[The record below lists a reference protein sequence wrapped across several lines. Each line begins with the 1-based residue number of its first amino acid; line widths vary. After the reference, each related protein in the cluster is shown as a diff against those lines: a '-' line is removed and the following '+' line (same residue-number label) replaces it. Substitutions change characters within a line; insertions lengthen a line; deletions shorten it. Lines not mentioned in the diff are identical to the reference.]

1 MKGVHILLIF
11 VPNETKSVYLN
22 ILYILMT
29 SLKSL
34 KMLKN
39 LEKSNIDFKYL
50 FYFQIFKT
58 SMKHKNLLK

>member
-1 MKGVHILLIF
+1 MKGVHILLIL

-39 LEKSNIDFKYL
+39 LEKSNIDFKLLL
-50 FYFQIFKT
+50 FSDF
-58 SMKHKNLLK
+58 